1 MRVRRAV
8 TNKGTRFTID
18 LEVDGAELYVKR
30 VWPDVIRSVDLEGL
44 LGGGYYWSDYVA
56 KDNGYRVSG
65 DDEEFGFR
73 AGLGLNWRIANCL
86 DLFMQASYRRLEF
99 EDYEHTGHPVRFVSP
114 GNPQAEADFSGFN
127 VCGGIVW
134 YF

>member
-1 MRVRRAV
+1 M
-8 TNKGTRFTID
+8 
-18 LEVDGAELYVKR
+18 KR

-86 DLFMQASYRRLEF
+86 DLFIQGSYRWLEF
-99 EDYEHTGHPVRFVSP
+99 EDYEHNGHPVRFVSP
-114 GNPQAEADFSGFN
+114 DNAQAEADFSGFN
-127 VCGGIVW
+127 VYGGIVLR
-134 YF
+134 F